1 MTVRE
6 PVRAGTFY
14 ESAQQACRR
23 HAQQLHEEAVVPE
36 DLPATLYGGL
46 VPHAGW
52 PFSGRLA
59 ALTFAALCKVRAP
72 DTFVLFGADHT
83 GQVRSG
89 DVYAQ
94 GAWRTPLG
102 EMAIDEQ
109 LAALILQSSPH
120 LQANPQAHA
129 REHSLEVQIPL
140 IQTIAPQ
147 ARILPIAVPPS
158 DLAIQVGQA
167 VGKVLEALSDKH
179 VQVVGSTDL
188 THVGGHF
195 GSPVAPG
202 EPTEQYARQN
212 DRRIL
217 DRIEAMDAP
226 GVLAEA
232 AQHHSACGAGAIAAT
247 IAATK
252 AMGASAGHLIEYTN
266 SYQVLR
272 RVEGFARDDT
282 TVGYA
287 SVVFG

>member
-23 HAQQLHEEAVVPE
+23 HAQQLREAAVVPE

-59 ALTFAALCKVRAP
+59 AQTLAALCKVRAP

-89 DVYAQ
+89 DVFAE

-102 EMAIDEQ
+102 EVAVDEQ
-109 LAALILQSSPH
+109 LASLVLQAGPT

-147 ARILPIAVPPS
+147 ARILPIAVPPT

-167 VGKVLEALSDKH
+167 VGNVLASQRDKH

-195 GSPVAPG
+195 GSPVDPG

-212 DRRIL
+212 DRRML

-226 GVLAEA
+226 GVLSEA

-247 IAATK
+247 IAATE
-252 AMGASAGHLIEYTN
+252 AIGASTGQLIEYTN

-272 RVEGFARDDT
+272 QVEGFARDDT

-287 SVVFG
+287 SVVFC